1 MIKEWSASR
10 HDRIFAAALVAAI
23 IWLAFVGVADAQSE
37 RFQFAAIGRNA
48 VQYVVPGGVVAPGET
63 IERAAIREFHEATGV
78 ELHQSA
84 LKLFYSDSDSGDHFF
99 LVDYDHAR
107 GHHGIEL
114 INLAISEGRTASLAY
129 NHFAWFTIE
138 NAQCALGNKHE
149 YQQLPWVTG
158 QIMRALNAGFSGE
171 YINMRAN
178 DSHIRFA
185 RALAQLLIDVLV
197 PRQHGAP
204 PSTHSEAT

>member
-1 MIKEWSASR
+1 MNAYI
-10 HDRIFAAALVAAI
+10 AAVHHKHRGAVEVLLGQKNI
-23 IWLAFVGVADAQSE
+23 YLPPHG

-48 VQYVVPGGVVAPGET
+48 VQYVLPGGVVAPGET

-78 ELHQSA
+78 ELHASA
-84 LKLFYSDSDSGDHFF
+84 LKLFYSDSTAGDHFF
-99 LVDYDHAR
+99 RVDYDHAR
-107 GHHGIEL
+107 GHHGVEL
-114 INLAISEGRTASLAY
+114 INLAIGEGRTASLAY

-138 NAQCALGNKHE
+138 SAQCALGNKHE

-178 DSHIRFA
+178 DNHARFA
-185 RALAQLLIDVLV
+185 CALAKLLLDVLE
-197 PRQHGAP
+197 PRPHGEP
-204 PSTHSEAT
+204 PSTRSEAT